1 MRHAIRLTL
10 IAATAL
16 ACASCAKTT
25 MVNRVFSHKPGY
37 SAEFIAG
44 NPTSVLIDF
53 AHGSDQELDAA
64 HTMAMNRCA
73 LFGRNGGAILDS
85 INPRGDDTDRASYL
99 CQ

>member
-16 ACASCAKTT
+16 ACASCSGNG
-25 MVNRVFSHKPGY
+25 MNHLFSHRV
-37 SAEFIAG
+37 EFIAG
-44 NPTSVLIDF
+44 NATSVLIDF

-64 HTMAMNRCA
+64 HSMAVNRCA
-73 LFGRNGGAILDS
+73 LFGRGQGAILDS
-85 INPRGDDTDRASYL
+85 INPRGDGIDRASYL

>member
-1 MRHAIRLTL
+1 MRQAIRLTL
-10 IAATAL
+10 IVGTAL
-16 ACASCAKTT
+16 ACTSCAKTSN
-25 MVNRVFSHKPGY
+25 VSQIFGRGPGN

-64 HTMAMNRCA
+64 HTMAVNRCA

-85 INPRGDDTDRASYL
+85 INPRSDGVDRASYL